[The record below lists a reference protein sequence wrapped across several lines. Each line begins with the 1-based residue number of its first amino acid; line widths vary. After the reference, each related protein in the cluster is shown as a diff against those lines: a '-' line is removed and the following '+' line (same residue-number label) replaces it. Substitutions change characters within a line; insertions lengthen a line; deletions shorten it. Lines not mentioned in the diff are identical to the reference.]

1 MLMAASW
8 SVDIVLT
15 QWHFLV
21 EVNGS
26 DSIENN
32 PTCQWKVIKSL
43 EWPML
48 NYIKKCFFCNIADRK
63 FLEKDTQSYK

>member
-1 MLMAASW
+1 MLIAVSW
-8 SVDIVLT
+8 SVDTVLT

-21 EVNGS
+21 EVDGS

-48 NYIKKCFFCNIADRK
+48 NYIKKM
-63 FLEKDTQSYK
+63 FLLQHCWQKMSGKRYTEL